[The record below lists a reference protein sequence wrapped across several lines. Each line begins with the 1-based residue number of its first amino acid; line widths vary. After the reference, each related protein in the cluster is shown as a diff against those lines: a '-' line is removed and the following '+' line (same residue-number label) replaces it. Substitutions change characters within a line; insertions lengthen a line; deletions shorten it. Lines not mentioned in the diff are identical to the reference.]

1 MARNLFMLPQELID
15 AVVDAIV
22 SPVDLPE
29 DPWILHVV
37 GPSWPVLRTLR
48 ACALVAR
55 TFVHRCQRYIFHAV
69 RLRYNATRFASLLE
83 GSPHVAS
90 YIRAVYVETSLGP
103 NELVSIRQLLQL
115 SINLMRLDIHLQTS
129 LPARAFAVMLQDSL
143 AQASLGRVMLRHFVL
158 ENARQLENILCRSKG
173 LKTLELHSTRFP
185 PPMNRTPA
193 EEIQP
198 VVMLERLVLYLLD
211 SETVQE
217 LLETFKRV
225 DLTKLRSLCL
235 HGTPMNSLLA
245 ANASTLETLELR
257 GLSPGR
263 FLENNAPADVFTGA
277 AQLLTLDIQVPLLV
291 YLIPIVRNFGSLRHL
306 VRLHTVAITVTQKAT
321 LAEWTE
327 LDLLLGGDL
336 PALKEVCIHTG
347 SDFHLDPHSEE
358 LIRSCMPVLVG
369 KGVLRIVD

>member
-1 MARNLFMLPQELID
+1 MP
-15 AVVDAIV
+15 AIHL
-22 SPVDLPE
+22 S
-29 DPWILHVV
+29 
-37 GPSWPVLRTLR
+37 RR
-48 ACALVAR
+48 
-55 TFVHRCQRYIFHAV
+55 
-69 RLRYNATRFASLLE
+69 
-83 GSPHVAS
+83 SPHVAS

-103 NELVSIRQLLQL
+103 NELVSIRQVLQL
-115 SINLMRLDIHLQTS
+115 SINLMRLDINLQTS
-129 LPARAFAVMLQDSL
+129 LPGRPTVTSTPAFAVMLQDSL
-143 AQASLGRVMLRHFVL
+143 AQASLGRVMLRNFVL
-158 ENARQLENILCRSKG
+158 GNARQLENILCRSKG
-173 LKTLELHSTRFP
+173 LKTLELRSTGFSQITT
-185 PPMNRTPA
+185 RTPA
-193 EEIQP
+193 EETQIQP
-198 VVMLERLVLYLLD
+198 VVVLERLVLWFLD

-235 HGTPMNSLLA
+235 HDTPMNSLLA

-257 GLSPGR
+257 GLFSPGR

-277 AQLLTLDIQVPLLV
+277 AQLLTLDIQLPLLV
-291 YLIPIVRNFGSLRHL
+291 YLIPVVRNFGSLRHL

-336 PALKEVCIHTG
+336 PALKVVCIHTG